1 MLSDPDYFFDQW
13 RVQIL
18 EKGRKEEEEYKVIK
32 LTGLVYLDNNEN
44 LIKVGREIGITIIR
58 IYLY

>member
-32 LTGLVYLDNNEN
+32 LTGLAYLDNNEN
-44 LIKVGREIGITIIR
+44 LIKVGREKGITIIK

>member
-32 LTGLVYLDNNEN
+32 LTGLAYLDNNEN
-44 LIKVGREIGITIIR
+44 LIKVGREKGITIIR

>member
-32 LTGLVYLDNNEN
+32 LTGLAYLDNNEN
-44 LIKVGREIGITIIR
+44 LIKVCKEKGISTLKISIH
-58 IYLY
+58 